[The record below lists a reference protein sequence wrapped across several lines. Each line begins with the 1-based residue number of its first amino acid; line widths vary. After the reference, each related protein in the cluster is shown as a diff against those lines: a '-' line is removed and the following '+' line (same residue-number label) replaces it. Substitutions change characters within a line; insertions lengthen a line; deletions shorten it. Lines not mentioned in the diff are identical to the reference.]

1 MCITP
6 RAWLQGDHHCFLLRE
21 ATEYVFCGIEQH
33 GYGIVLNQH
42 SGADIKNIVKE
53 AMKRAFVDGQRKVT
67 QQDLQEIIRNT
78 KSSYQLQK
86 EKLDKML
93 EKSNSLGVKPAS
105 R

>member
-1 MCITP
+1 M
-6 RAWLQGDHHCFLLRE
+6 LKDQDN
-21 ATEYVFCGIEQH
+21 Y
-33 GYGIVLNQH
+33 
-42 SGADIKNIVKE
+42 SGADIESIVKE
-53 AMKRAFVDGQRKVT
+53 AMKRAFVDGQRKAT

-93 EKSNSLGVKPAS
+93 EKLNSLGVKPAS